1 VLREGYLGEFHIYF
15 DANFLKTIA
24 EIYKASWMTFEMHQS
39 NRPVVI
45 NANNLL
51 MPKTEESRVQEIK
64 VFDKLVEE
72 YLNPEPMV
80 VVEVKKARRKLV
92 KEIVLLH
99 H

>member
-24 EIYKASWMTFEMHQS
+24 EIYKTSWLTFEMHQS

-45 NANNLL
+45 NSNNLL
-51 MPKTEESRVQEIK
+51 MPTSEESTSQEIK

-72 YLNPEPMV
+72 YLNPEPIV
-80 VVEVKKARRKLV
+80 YAEVKKARRIRANCLRTA
-92 KEIVLLH
+92 
-99 H
+99 